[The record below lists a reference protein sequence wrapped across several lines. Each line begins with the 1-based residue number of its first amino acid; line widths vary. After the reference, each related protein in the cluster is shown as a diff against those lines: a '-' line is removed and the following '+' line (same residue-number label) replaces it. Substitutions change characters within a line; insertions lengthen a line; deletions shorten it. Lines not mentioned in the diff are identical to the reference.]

1 METTKTTMTRRAVLC
16 GALMFALMFGPANA
30 LVARADDGN
39 TQSSPGKGGKRAPED
54 ETVVDYLLEA
64 MESLWLL
71 LPM

>member
-1 METTKTTMTRRAVLC
+1 MKTTMIRRAVLC
-16 GALMFALMFGPANA
+16 GAMTFALLFSPANA

-39 TQSSPGKGGKRAPED
+39 TQSSPGKGGKRATEEPNALE
-54 ETVVDYLLEA
+54 YLIEA